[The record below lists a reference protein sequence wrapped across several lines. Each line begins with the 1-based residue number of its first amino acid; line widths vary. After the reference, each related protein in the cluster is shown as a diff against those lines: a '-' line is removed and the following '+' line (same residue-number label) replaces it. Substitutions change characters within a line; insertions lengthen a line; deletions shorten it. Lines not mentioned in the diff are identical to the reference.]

1 MKAIGILVLCMAA
14 QLASAQEL
22 DPALRTLATDRVAT
36 GRVPALVI
44 ATIDGTRQQ
53 VYGFGSVAGTAA
65 VAPDE
70 HTVFEIGSVSK
81 TFTALLLADA
91 VARGAVKLDAPVA
104 TLLPG
109 ATIPQY
115 EGKQITLLDLATQ
128 SSGLPRLPDN
138 LMPASSD
145 DPYAGYT
152 AASLKSFLAHYTLPR
167 APGARYEY
175 SNLGFGLLGYAL
187 ATQAHTS
194 YGELLAQRITGPLGM
209 RETGVAMSAA
219 MQAQL
224 APGHDRSGKV
234 VPNWDL
240 AVLAGAGG
248 IRSNAH
254 DLLIYVEALMHTPPA
269 STPMGLRAVWQ
280 DQRPTERDRIG
291 LAWQL
296 RTVRGHHIT
305 WHNGMTGGYASFV
318 GFDADSQRAV
328 VVLANANVSVD
339 DIGFR
344 ALVAP
349 DPAVQPAQAREA
361 EQVREAAPPAL
372 SPATLQPYVG
382 RYQLAPGAELTVSIG
397 AKGLLVRLTGQDA
410 YPVFARKPDEFFY
423 KVVDA
428 SLQFER
434 APDGSVGAVSLLQ
447 NGQVMRSPR
456 IAGAQAAPV
465 PAPARVAVTLDPA
478 LLREYVG
485 SYQLTPSLRLVFSEE
500 GGQLFA
506 QATGQGRNPVYAS
519 ARDEVFSRVVD
530 AQVSFQRDAQGAVNG
545 LVLHQAGANMPA
557 PRVPA
562 Y

>member
-1 MKAIGILVLCMAA
+1 MKAFGILVVCMAA
-14 QLASAQEL
+14 RIASAQDL
-22 DPALRTLATDRVAT
+22 DPALRTLATERVAT
-36 GRVPALVI
+36 GGVPALVI
-44 ATIDGTRQQ
+44 GTIDGTRQQ
-53 VYGFGSVAGTAA
+53 VFGFGSVSAKAA

-109 ATIPQY
+109 FAIPQY
-115 EGKQITLLDLATQ
+115 QGRQITLLDLATQ

-138 LMPASSD
+138 LMPVSTD

-152 AASLKSFLAHYTLPR
+152 DASLKTFLAHYTLPR

-175 SNLGFGLLGYAL
+175 SNLAVGLLGYAL

-194 YGELLAQRITGPLGM
+194 YADLLAQRITGPLGM
-209 RETGVAMSAA
+209 RETGVALSAA

-224 APGHDRSGKV
+224 APGHDRSGKI

-248 IRSNAH
+248 IRSSVH
-254 DLLIYVEALMHTPPA
+254 DMLAFVEAHMHTPPPPA
-269 STPMGLRAVWQ
+269 PLGLRTVWQ

-291 LAWQL
+291 LIWQL
-296 RTVRGHHIT
+296 RTVRGHHIV

-318 GFDADSQRAV
+318 GFDADSQHAV
-328 VVLANANVSVD
+328 VVLANANVNVD
-339 DIGFR
+339 DIGMR

-349 DPAVQPAQAREA
+349 DPAAQAALAREA
-361 EQVREAAPPAL
+361 VPPAL
-372 SPATLQPYVG
+372 VPAALQPYVG
-382 RYQLAPGAELTVSIG
+382 RYQLAPGAELTVTLG
-397 AKGLLVRLTGQDA
+397 ANGLLVKLTGQEA

-434 APDGSVGAVSLLQ
+434 APDGSVIAVSLLQ

-456 IAGAQAAPV
+456 VTGAEAAPP
-465 PAPARVAVTLDPA
+465 PAPARVAVTLDRP

-485 SYQLTPSLRLVFSEE
+485 DYQLAPGVRLVFSEE

-506 QATGQGRNPVYAS
+506 QATGQGRSPVYAS

-530 AQVSFQRDAQGAVNG
+530 AQVSFQRDAQGAVTG
-545 LVLHQAGANMPA
+545 LVLHQGGRNTPA